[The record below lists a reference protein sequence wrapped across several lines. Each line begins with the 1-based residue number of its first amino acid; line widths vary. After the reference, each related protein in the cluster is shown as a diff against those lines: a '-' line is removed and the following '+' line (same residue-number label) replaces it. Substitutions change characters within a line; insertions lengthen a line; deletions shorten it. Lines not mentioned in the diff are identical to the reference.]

1 MIRVVVGG
9 ATGKLGSLVCEHVVA
24 DAELELAGA
33 MVSASGG
40 NVGKELY
47 PGVLAFAPDELER
60 RLEDADVYVDLTSP
74 TAAADNVTKVP
85 ATGTA
90 MVIGTTAIAD
100 EVIQR
105 LSDEAEA
112 SGSPVLLS
120 ANFALGVNVF
130 WKACEMLA
138 AALPDYDFEM
148 VEMHHNQKK
157 DAPSGTAV
165 KAIEAVQRGADV
177 SGTVHGREGISGPR
191 GKEIGVHALRAGDIV
206 GEHTLLIAGNMER
219 LEITHRA
226 ISREAFARGCI
237 ASVKWIAGRKEGR
250 IHQMNEVLGL

>member
-9 ATGKLGSLVCEHVVA
+9 ATGKLGRLVCEHVLA
-24 DAELELAGA
+24 DPELELAGA

-40 NVGKELY
+40 NVGKELH
-47 PGVLAFAPDELER
+47 PGIFAFGPDELEG
-60 RLEDADVYVDLTSP
+60 RLEGADVYVDLTSP
-74 TAAADNVTKVP
+74 TAAAENVTKVP

-90 MVIGTTAIAD
+90 MVVGTTAVP
-100 EVIQR
+100 EETVRR
-105 LSDEAEA
+105 LAEEAA
-112 SGSPVLLS
+112 AHGAPVLFS

-138 AALPDYDFEM
+138 SALPDYDFEI

-177 SGTVHGREGISGPR
+177 GAAVHGREGISGPR
-191 GKEIGVHALRAGDIV
+191 GNEIGVHAVRAGDIV
-206 GEHTLLIAGNMER
+206 GEHTLIIAGNMER

-237 ASVKWIAGRKEGR
+237 ASIKWIAERGEGR
-250 IHQMNEVLGL
+250 IHQMHEVLGL